1 MLRNWDLY
9 TLLVELQ
16 EFAVILENSL
26 VVPQKVKHSYP
37 VIHSFSFRYTVK
49 RNANICSDKNSYMN
63 IHLYLSGA
71 SQLALMVK
79 NPPANAGDIKRHR
92 FNPWVGEIPWRRKWQ
107 PTALFLPGE
116 SLGQRTWQTTVPGVT
131 KSQTQLENSPVVPQK
146 IKHIYPM
153 IHSFS
158 FRYKL
163 KRNANVCS
171 YKNSCMNVHSSA
183 IYNI

>member
-26 VVPQKVKHSYP
+26 VVPQKVKRSYP
-37 VIHSFSFRYTVK
+37 MIHSFSFRYAVK

-63 IHLYLSGA
+63 IHLYLCVA

-116 SLGQRTWQTTVPGVT
+116 SLGQRSLVDYSPWGYKESDTTGKQSRSSS
-131 KSQTQLENSPVVPQK
+131 KSKTYLPYDPFILLQ
-146 IKHIYPM
+146 I
-153 IHSFS
+153 
-158 FRYKL
+158 
-163 KRNANVCS
+163 
-171 YKNSCMNVHSSA
+171 
-183 IYNI
+183 